1 MAFWPASVPPDK
13 RRPVRE
19 VAVESLRRTV
29 LGAGRLVWWWPG
41 LVVVALA
48 YAAVAAGLFAR
59 SYPNLW
65 GGLAAMVV
73 GTVWYTS
80 PLRRLE
86 ARRRQRLRASRPPVT
101 EHRRSGYGL
110 TE

>member
-1 MAFWPASVPPDK
+1 MAFWPTSVPPDK

-19 VAVESLRRTV
+19 VGLASLCRVV

-48 YAAVAAGLFAR
+48 YAAVAAGMSAQ
-59 SYPNLW
+59 SYPQLW
-65 GGLAAMVV
+65 GGLAAIVV
-73 GTVWYTS
+73 GTAWYAS

-86 ARRRQRLRASRPPVT
+86 ARRRQRLRASRPPGT
-101 EHRRSGYGL
+101 GHRPSH
-110 TE
+110 

>member
-13 RRPVRE
+13 RRPVQE
-19 VAVESLRRTV
+19 VSAESLRRTV
-29 LGAGRLVWWWPG
+29 LGARRLVWWWPG

-48 YAAVAAGLFAR
+48 YTAVAMALFDH

-65 GGLAAMVV
+65 GGIAAAAV
-73 GTVWYTS
+73 GTAWYGS

-86 ARRRQRLRASRPPVT
+86 ARRRERLRASSSLLSA
-101 EHRRSGYGL
+101 ERRGSA
-110 TE
+110 

>member
-1 MAFWPASVPPDK
+1 MTFWPASVPPDK

-19 VAVESLRRTV
+19 VAGESLRRAV
-29 LGAGRLVWWWPG
+29 LGARRLVWWWPG

-48 YAAVAAGLFAR
+48 YTAVAVELFGN

-65 GGLAAMVV
+65 GGVAAIVV
-73 GTVWYTS
+73 GTVWYAS

-86 ARRRQRLRASRPPVT
+86 ARRRQRLRASRPPS
-101 EHRRSGYGL
+101 ERRRSG
-110 TE
+110 

>member
-1 MAFWPASVPPDK
+1 MAYWPASVPADK
-13 RRPVRE
+13 RRPVGE
-19 VAVESLRRTV
+19 VAGKSLRRAL

-48 YAAVAAGLFAR
+48 YAAVAVGLFAQ

-65 GGLAAMVV
+65 GGLAAIVV
-73 GTVWYTS
+73 GTVWYAS

-86 ARRRQRLRASRPPVT
+86 ARRRQRLRESRPLAT
-101 EHRRSGYGL
+101 ERRGSG
-110 TE
+110 

>member
-1 MAFWPASVPPDK
+1 MAFWPASVPPGK

-19 VAVESLRRTV
+19 VALESLCRTV

-48 YAAVAAGLFAR
+48 YAAVAAGLFDQ

-65 GGLAAMVV
+65 GGLAAIAV
-73 GTVWYTS
+73 GTAWYAS

-86 ARRRQRLRASRPPVT
+86 ARRRQRLRVPRPPAT
-101 EHRRSGYGL
+101 EHPGH
-110 TE
+110 

>member
-19 VAVESLRRTV
+19 VARESLRRVV

-41 LVVVALA
+41 LVVVALT
-48 YAAVAAGLFAR
+48 YTAVAAGLSAQ

-65 GGLAAMVV
+65 GGLAAIVV
-73 GTVWYTS
+73 GTAWYTS

-86 ARRRQRLRASRPPVT
+86 ARRRQRLRASHRPVT
-101 EHRRSGYGL
+101 ERTRSG
-110 TE
+110 

>member
-19 VAVESLRRTV
+19 VAVESLRRAV

-48 YAAVAAGLFAR
+48 YTAVAAGLSGQ

-65 GGLAAMVV
+65 GGLAAMVAA
-73 GTVWYTS
+73 TAWYAS

-86 ARRRQRLRASRPPVT
+86 ARRRQRLRASRPPAN
-101 EHRRSGYGL
+101 ERRGSG
-110 TE
+110 